1 MPNHTPATDGGED
14 HLRPPP
20 ASASSLSL
28 RSEADTAGYI
38 TASSSRVSHLDADP
52 VTALPRITIGGLS
65 STPVRRMAHSPS
77 VDSLS
82 TGDTSDAP
90 HMASLSSVTTFVPTS
105 LTSDGSDDEEPKEP
119 KEEEFVPSNEFD
131 LRDSH
136 ERTDD
141 EADASAEYD
150 ATMLGEAQEGDVL
163 TISHSHSTSLATH
176 PHSRVPS
183 ESAVRSFL
191 PTSLS
196 ASWPTLP
203 PSAVKLQ
210 RRRRNLLLKL
220 LKTWEGREQV
230 LQLSHSLVLLLHASL
245 DHPVPRSYRAAM
257 LRPAGAVLALS
268 FPKPVRV
275 ALMQRIYTTAEG
287 IDNFRRIV
295 LIARWIT
302 AATEATME
310 HWQHRKLARKQSQVE
325 LEEKLTGE
333 EPRDKASDHT
343 NNPTWP
349 TTQPSFDVFEEQH
362 HSPTPARQSGQAV
375 GGFVQRVRWVWSRV
389 WTVSHVEAAADTV
402 GTIGEACET
411 AAVLCG
417 GGMFWRAV
425 GIQRLGLPFLS
436 RRRRRGVEH
445 IGIVLSLCS
454 VMLSLVALRLERAS
468 LRADVRSAHRRITRA
483 NDKLGWASDLA
494 GTTIDRNQALSLRK
508 RNPTRSHRPA
518 TQEKQLQMLGDLQDA
533 TDIDDVSSSSSASD
547 DHPHRRGQ
555 HSSVD
560 SLRRSTERALVRAE
574 SDLKTARRNVRIN
587 SWLKLANWSEAIFLA
602 YEAAAPSIDK
612 DAVEAWTGVAAST
625 IRLAALWISL
635 RSS

>member
-1 MPNHTPATDGGED
+1 MPNHTPSLGGGED

-20 ASASSLSL
+20 ASASSFSL

-38 TASSSRVSHLDADP
+38 TASSSRVSHLDAEP
-52 VTALPRITIGGLS
+52 FTALPRITIESLS
-65 STPVRRMAHSPS
+65 STPGRRIAHSPS
-77 VDSLS
+77 IDSLS

-119 KEEEFVPSNEFD
+119 KVEEEFVPSYDFG
-131 LRDSH
+131 LRDPH

-141 EADASAEYD
+141 EADGSAEYD

-176 PHSRVPS
+176 PHPRVASDSP
-183 ESAVRSFL
+183 ARSFL

-203 PSAVKLQ
+203 PSAIKLQ
-210 RRRRNLLLKL
+210 RRRRNLLLRL

-310 HWQHRKLARKQSQVE
+310 HWQHRKHARKQSQAE
-325 LEEKLTGE
+325 LDEKLTGE
-333 EPRDKASDHT
+333 EPRDKPSDHT
-343 NNPTWP
+343 NPPTWP
-349 TTQPSFDVFEEQH
+349 TTQPSFDVFDEQH
-362 HSPTPARQSGQAV
+362 GPPPPASGD
-375 GGFVQRVRWVWSRV
+375 GGWTLAQRVRHVWSRV
-389 WTVSHVEAAADTV
+389 WTLSHVEAAADTV

-454 VMLSLVALRLERAS
+454 VMLSLLALRMERAS

-518 TQEKQLQMLGDLQDA
+518 PQEKELQMLGDLQDA
-533 TDIDDVSSSSSASD
+533 SDIDDVSSTSSSD
-547 DHPHRRGQ
+547 DQPRRRGEP

-602 YEAAAPSIDK
+602 YEAAAPHIDK